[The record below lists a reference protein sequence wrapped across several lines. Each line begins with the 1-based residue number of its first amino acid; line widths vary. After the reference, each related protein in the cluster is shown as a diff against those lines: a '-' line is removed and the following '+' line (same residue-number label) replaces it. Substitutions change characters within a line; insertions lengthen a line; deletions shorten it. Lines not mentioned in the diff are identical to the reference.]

1 MFFRKAQE
9 TDISRMMEMVNQSKA
24 SMKARG
30 IDQWQQG
37 YPNEAVLRVD
47 LEKGTSYVLED
58 CGLVV
63 GMITVVSGDEEAY
76 RKIEGS
82 WLNQEPYVSYHRVC
96 VEEGRKGQGLAGILF
111 EEGEKLCREWGF
123 KNIRN
128 DTHPDNRSMQRAVE
142 KFGFERCGI
151 IYIVGT
157 EEDGSPRAAYQKV
170 LND

>member
-1 MFFRKAQE
+1 MIRTMTLNDVSEIIRIYAH
-9 TDISRMMEMVNQSKA
+9 
-24 SMKARG
+24 
-30 IDQWQQG
+30 
-37 YPNEAVLRVD
+37 
-47 LEKGTSYVLED
+47 YVTH
-58 CGLVV
+58 
-63 GMITVVSGDEEAY
+63 TVVTFDTKVPSEKEMCERLQPIIRNCPA
-76 RKIEGS
+76 
-82 WLNQEPYVSYHRVC
+82 WVC